1 MSSMVRWLEK
11 SDFYLFELFNK
22 KLHCTVLNILMRAI
36 TELGSTLFAVCIST
50 VLIIFNPAQGI
61 GIKMLILLIV
71 SQVVVQSLKR
81 IIPRERPFI
90 KIEQVQILSPT
101 SCVYS
106 FPSGH
111 TSAAFCIALTLSDLL
126 YSGSLFFI
134 LLACLVGVSRVYN
147 GVHYFTDVMVGAVI
161 SYVCYIGYHFLY

>member
-11 SDFYLFELFNK
+11 SDFYLFQLFNT
-22 KLHCTVLNILMRAI
+22 KLHCKVLNILMRGI
-36 TELGSTLFAVCIST
+36 TELGSTLFAVSISS
-50 VLIIFNPAQGI
+50 VLILFKPTQGI
-61 GIKMLILLIV
+61 GIKMAILLIV
-71 SQVVVQSLKR
+71 SQIVVQSLKR
-81 IIPRERPFI
+81 IISRERPFV

-111 TSAAFCIALTLSDLL
+111 TSAAFCIALTLSDTL
-126 YSGSLFFI
+126 YAASLFFMFI
-134 LLACLVGVSRVYN
+134 ACLVGVSRVYN
-147 GVHYFTDVMVGAVI
+147 GVHYFTDVMMGAVI